1 MCGRFVLSS
10 KNKIKLEY
18 NVDIVPNYNITP
30 GENVLV
36 IDNNSEVKRMKWGF
50 TPHWSKTLNIIN
62 ARIETLFDKPAFK
75 GSLRCIFIANGYF
88 EWKEENNFKQPYYHH
103 LNDNLLYFAGIF
115 NLNSG
120 SCIVTVHSQ
129 EHISHIHKRQPLIL
143 KKEYINDWLLDK
155 YDLKFQISDRLN
167 YVRVNR
173 LVNNPKNNSRI
184 NIEFY
189 NEF

>member
-1 MCGRFVLSS
+1 M
-10 KNKIKLEY
+10 E
-18 NVDIVPNYNITP
+18 
-30 GENVLV
+30 
-36 IDNNSEVKRMKWGF
+36 KW
-50 TPHWSKTLNIIN
+50 
-62 ARIETLFDKPAFK
+62 E
-75 GSLRCIFIANGYF
+75 
-88 EWKEENNFKQPYYHH
+88 NFKQPYYHH

-120 SCIVTVHSQ
+120 ACIVTVKSQ
-129 EHISHIHKRQPLIL
+129 EHISHIHKRQPIIL

-189 NEF
+189 NEFWW